1 MQSKLTGYVIKGII
15 PPVES
20 QNIMKSVAIL
30 FVCSVA
36 ASAVCVNGY
45 PNVRKEFAN
54 SEFVLTGKVVSET
67 SIPAS
72 ADGYFLEGSTY
83 RVMPTHIYKGTVKG
97 SMDLFSENSS
107 GRFPM
112 QPGKEYLLFV
122 DGEHGRLVVDN
133 CGNSDLISH
142 ARKAVASVA
151 RLSAKR

>member
-1 MQSKLTGYVIKGII
+1 
-15 PPVES
+15 
-20 QNIMKSVAIL
+20 MKFVAIL
-30 FVCSVA
+30 FLCSLA
-36 ASAVCVNGY
+36 ASAVCLNGY
-45 PNVRKEFAN
+45 PNVRKEYA
-54 SEFVLTGKVVSET
+54 SSKFVLTGKVVKERKT
-67 SIPAS
+67 SAS
-72 ADGYFLEGSTY
+72 TDGYFLDGSTY
-83 RVMPTHIYKGTVKG
+83 RVMPTHVYKGTVKG
-97 SMDLFSENSS
+97 SLDLFSENSS